1 MKYYFLIFLKAW
13 CAANIVGDK
22 NSEAQARGKRFFSAA
37 VRLKNLLVCLYR
49 ETLENLFGIVTGLR

>member
-1 MKYYFLIFLKAW
+1 MFVRAW
-13 CAANIVGDK
+13 YAANIVEDK
-22 NSEAQARGKRFFSAA
+22 NSEAQATGKRFFSAA

>member
-1 MKYYFLIFLKAW
+1 MKDYFWMFVRAW
-13 CAANIVGDK
+13 YAANIVEDK
-22 NSEAQARGKRFFSAA
+22 NSEAQATGKRFFSAA